1 MERLIVARHGESVFS
16 ERLLLNGDIVVSG
29 PLTARGE
36 QEARELGHALVETRL
51 DLCVT
56 SEFERARQT
65 ADLALEG
72 RDIPRLVL
80 PELNDPRYGR
90 YEGQALEVYRGWA
103 DSVASDVEAPGGG
116 ESRRQIVA
124 RYACAFRALAE
135 RPEPAVF
142 AVCHSLPIAYLLTA
156 REGKPPTARVPL
168 VLHAHPY
175 PFEPEDL
182 QRAVEVLDAWLAAP
196 TW

>member
-1 MERLIVARHGESVFS
+1 MERLILARHGESVFS
-16 ERLLLNGDIVVSG
+16 ERLVLNGDIGVAG
-29 PLTARGE
+29 PLTARGGE
-36 QEARELGHALVETRL
+36 EARALGQALATTSI

-72 RDIPRLVL
+72 RDVPRLVL
-80 PELNDPRYGR
+80 AELNDPRYGR
-90 YEGQALEVYRGWA
+90 YEGQGLEAYRGWA
-103 DSVASDVEAPGGG
+103 ATVGSEIEAPAGG

-124 RYACAFRALAE
+124 RYVRAFAALAE
-135 RPEPAVF
+135 RDEPTII
-142 AVCHSLPIAYLLTA
+142 AVCHSLPIAYALAA
-156 REGKPPTARVPL
+156 RDGVPPAVRVPL

-175 PFEPEDL
+175 PFAADEL
-182 QRAVEVLDAWLAAP
+182 ARAVDVLGGWLAAP